1 MELKW
6 VALGVVAGLGVLLA
20 VVLAVIGVQRRR
32 RQQWQ
37 RAALELGLAYSAEG
51 GAFVARCAALKLFQK
66 GHHRR
71 AEVVLE
77 GSLWGGPAVLA
88 DYRYTTGGG
97 KSSKVH
103 RQTICLLREPTLA
116 LPAFVLRREGVGDR
130 LAQAV
135 LGAADLDFADDAA
148 FSRAW
153 VLQGEDEEA
162 VRLLFGPELRL
173 SLLHA
178 PALPVYV
185 EARGDTLLVH
195 AGRVV
200 RPDSVRDLVQ
210 QAQSVMAMVRPH
222 ARVR

>member
-1 MELKW
+1 MELM
-6 VALGVVAGLGVLLA
+6 VALGVLVGLAALATALIAVASA
-20 VVLAVIGVQRRR
+20 QRRR

-37 RAALELGLAYSAEG
+37 RAALELGLAYSTDG
-51 GAFVARCAALKLFQK
+51 GAFVERCAALKLFQK

-71 AEVVLE
+71 AENVLE

-97 KSSKVH
+97 KSSQVH
-103 RQTICLLREPTLA
+103 RQTVCLLRESTLV

-135 LGAADLDFADDAA
+135 LGAADLDFADDSA

-162 VRLLFGPELRL
+162 VRFLFGPELRL
-173 SLLHA
+173 SLRHA

-185 EARGDTLLVH
+185 EGRGDTLLVH
-195 AGRVV
+195 AGRAV

-222 ARVR
+222 SGLG

>member
-1 MELKW
+1 MELM
-6 VALGVVAGLGVLLA
+6 VALGVLVGLAALATALIAVASA
-20 VVLAVIGVQRRR
+20 QRRR

-37 RAALELGLAYSAEG
+37 RAALELGLAYSADG
-51 GAFVARCAALKLFQK
+51 GAFVERCAALRLFQK

-71 AEVVLE
+71 AENVLE
-77 GSLWGGPAVLA
+77 GSLWGGPAVFA

-97 KSSKVH
+97 KSSQVH
-103 RQTICLLREPTLA
+103 RQTVCLLRESTLA

-135 LGAADLDFADDAA
+135 LGAADLDFADDSA

-173 SLLHA
+173 SLRHA

-185 EARGDTLLVH
+185 EGRGDTLLVH
-195 AGRVV
+195 AGRAV

-222 ARVR
+222 SRLG